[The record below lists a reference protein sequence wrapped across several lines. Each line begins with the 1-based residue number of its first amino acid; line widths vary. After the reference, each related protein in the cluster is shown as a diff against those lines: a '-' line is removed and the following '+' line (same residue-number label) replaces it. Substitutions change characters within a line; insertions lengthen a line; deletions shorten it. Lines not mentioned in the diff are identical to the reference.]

1 MMYDVQVVDEY
12 PNFSYLVRYSKDEQ
26 LTEALD
32 MVVKKANELSQEG
45 KSLLWIFISIDTHCK
60 MNPLGMF
67 GYIGISEHC
76 NTLNGLVNGGFTNPA
91 PALTAELKAELL
103 ECLRYGEISYKSLAF
118 GVHMSEAQKECK
130 ERLNKISSAITKLTN
145 LECGS

>member
-76 NTLNGLVNGGFTNPA
+76 NTLNGLVNPPFTNPA
-91 PALTAELKAELL
+91 PSLTAELKQELL
-103 ECLRYGEISYKSLAF
+103 ESLKLALPCTGNKFVRRSDTKEIIR
-118 GVHMSEAQKECK
+118 VSEKVEA
-130 ERLNKISSAITKLTN
+130 AITKLTN